1 MKEKDAEKTASQ
13 KKQKKP
19 TKNKVDIQWV
29 TTIFVVT
36 IVISA
41 CFSFLSSYLLDRV
54 GLGAAFA
61 ILLVI
66 VSIGIVFDIIGVAVT
81 TADEK
86 PFHSM
91 AARNLPEAREAIRLI
106 RNANRVSSFC
116 NDVVGDICGIISGSA
131 SAIIAASV
139 IVDFTPTAANL
150 FSLLLSAMVS
160 ALTIGG
166 KAVGKTFA
174 INASTSI
181 VHLTSSVIY
190 RFRSFFKWLRTRSR
204 TS

>member
-1 MKEKDAEKTASQ
+1 MKDPEKNSSP
-13 KKQKKP
+13 KKQKK
-19 TKNKVDIQWV
+19 TSKNRVDIQWV

-41 CFSFLSSYLLDRV
+41 CFSFLSNYLLARV
-54 GLGAAFA
+54 WLGAAFA
-61 ILLVI
+61 ILFLI
-66 VSIGIVFDIIGVAVT
+66 VLIGIAFDIVGVAVT

-91 AARNLPEAREAIRLI
+91 AARNLPEAKEAIRLI

-131 SAIIAASV
+131 SAIIAGNV
-139 IVDFTPTAANL
+139 IVNFTPTAGNL
-150 FSLLLSAMVS
+150 FTLFMSAMVS
-160 ALTIGG
+160 AVTIGG
-166 KAVGKTFA
+166 KAIGKTFA

-181 VHLTSSVIY
+181 VHLTASVIY
-190 RFRSFFKWLRTRSR
+190 RFRSFFKWLRTRGRNS
-204 TS
+204 